1 MNVPEPGDTV
11 TDGEGETV
19 SVDSLISAPEA
30 SVDEPATA
38 DASGLV
44 GIVEALVFAS
54 PDPITL
60 KQLSK
65 LLDTEP
71 KEDVVAALAE
81 LARRYTH
88 SGGLQFVEV
97 AGGYQ
102 IVTRPELHEWVRRLF
117 HERTSQK
124 LSVQALETLAVIAYK
139 QPITAMEVTEIR
151 GVNTTG
157 VVGTLLERGLVK
169 IAGRKQVVGR
179 PFLYATTREFLDRFG
194 LKDLT
199 DLPRIED
206 MADALGFEPP
216 AGLAQQA
223 SLSEQGGLAGDSLD
237 EPATEEDR
245 AVITGEG
252 PVDPL
257 DDPADAED

>member
-1 MNVPEPGDTV
+1 M
-11 TDGEGETV
+11 
-19 SVDSLISAPEA
+19 
-30 SVDEPATA
+30 
-38 DASGLV
+38 
-44 GIVEALVFAS
+44 
-54 PDPITL
+54 
-60 KQLSK
+60 
-65 LLDTEP
+65 
-71 KEDVVAALAE
+71 AE
-81 LARRYTH
+81 LARCYTH

-169 IAGRKQVVGR
+169 ISGRKQVVGR

-199 DLPRIED
+199 DLPKIED

-216 AGLAQQA
+216 VGLAQQA
-223 SLSEQGGLAGDSLD
+223 TLSEQGGLASDSLD

-257 DDPADAED
+257 DDPADDEA